1 MHGNTGLCCFIFQGI
16 SLHYVFF
23 SGMFLTF
30 MYMKNG
36 KTKNGGMVL
45 KSRLLLKGTGQHT
58 EYVVL
63 E

>member
-1 MHGNTGLCCFIFQGI
+1 MVTQDYVFFSQGI
-16 SLHYVFF
+16 SLHHAFF

-30 MYMKNG
+30 MYMKKG
-36 KTKNGGMVL
+36 KTKKGGMVL

>member
-1 MHGNTGLCCFIFQGI
+1 MVTRDYVVFVFHVI
-16 SLHYVFF
+16 SLHYAFF

-30 MYMKNG
+30 MYMKKG

-45 KSRLLLKGTGQHT
+45 KSRLLLKGTGQRT

>member
-1 MHGNTGLCCFIFQGI
+1 MVTRDYVVFVFQGI
-16 SLHYVFF
+16 SLYYTFF
-23 SGMFLTF
+23 SGTFLTF

-45 KSRLLLKGTGQHT
+45 KSRLLLKGTGQRT

-63 E
+63 K